1 MSSVTIQRGFDL
13 QAFNTFGL
21 AAKADK
27 TVFFEHSEQWEDI
40 RKLYLEHSPKVVVL
54 GGGSNV
60 LITEDISGL
69 VIFNRLKGISIVSET
84 EEEVV
89 LKVAAGENWHDLVM
103 YTVTRNWGGLE
114 NLSLIPGSVGAAPM
128 QNIGAY
134 GVELKDVLQGVETL
148 RWESGASRIFSKEEC
163 HFAYRSSI
171 FKTAAKGKY
180 LITGIQIRLRKHPSH
195 FEISYGAIAETL
207 EEMGVQTLSV
217 KAISDAV
224 IRIRQ
229 SKLPDPAVLGNAGSF
244 FKNPEIPEQQAFN
257 LRRKYPDLPLYT
269 LPDNTVKIPAAWLI
283 EQCGWKGKQVGQTG
297 NHAQQ
302 ALVVVNYG
310 QATGMEI
317 LNHAIRVQASVEA
330 KFGIKLE
337 SEVNIIPG

>member
-1 MSSVTIQRGFDL
+1 MSSVTIQRGVDL
-13 QAFNTFGL
+13 QPFNSFRLT
-21 AAKADK
+21 AKADK
-27 TVFFEHSEQWEDI
+27 VVFFEHLEQWEDI

-60 LITEDISGL
+60 LIKEDIPGL

-84 EEEVV
+84 EEEVI

-103 YTVTRNWGGLE
+103 YTVARNWGGLE
-114 NLSLIPGSVGAAPM
+114 NLALIPGSVGAAPM

-134 GVELKDVLQGVETL
+134 GVELKEVLKSVETL
-148 RWESGASRIFSKEEC
+148 RWESGAYRIFSKEEC

-171 FKTAAKGKY
+171 FKTTAKGKY
-180 LITGIQIRLRKHPSH
+180 LITGIQIRLRKAPSK
-195 FEISYGAIAETL
+195 FEISYGALADTL

-217 KAISDAV
+217 QAISEAV
-224 IRIRQ
+224 MHIRR
-229 SKLPDPAVLGNAGSF
+229 SKLPDPKVLGNAGSF
-244 FKNPEIPEQQAFN
+244 FKNPEIPEQQAFD

-269 LPDNTVKIPAAWLI
+269 LPDNMVKIPAAWLI
-283 EQCGWKGKQVGQTG
+283 EQCGWKGLQVGQTG

-302 ALVVVNYG
+302 ALVIVNYG

-317 LNHAIRVQASVEA
+317 LNHALRVQASVES
-330 KFGIKLE
+330 KFGIALE

>member
-1 MSSVTIQRGFDL
+1 MSSVNIQQGFNL
-13 QAFNTFGL
+13 RTFNTFGL
-21 AAKADK
+21 TAKAEK
-27 TVFFEHSEQWEDI
+27 VAFFEDLEQWEEI
-40 RKLYLEHSPKVVVL
+40 RNLYLTHRPNVVVL

-60 LITEDISGL
+60 LIKEDLPGL

-84 EEEVV
+84 DEEVV

-103 YTVTRNWGGLE
+103 YTVEQNWGGLE

-134 GVELKDVLQGVETL
+134 GVELKDVIQSVSTL

-180 LITGIQIRLRKHPSH
+180 LIAGIQIKLKKNPSH
-195 FEISYGAIAETL
+195 FDISYGALADTL
-207 EEMGVQTLSV
+207 EEMGVQELSV

-224 IRIRQ
+224 IQIRQ

-244 FKNPEIPEQQAFN
+244 FKNPEIPEQQAFD
-257 LRRKYPDLPLYT
+257 LRRKHPDLPLYT
-269 LPDNTVKIPAAWLI
+269 LPDNLVKIPAAWLI
-283 EQCGWKGKQVGQTG
+283 EQCGWKGLQVGQTG

-317 LNHAIRVQASVEA
+317 LNHALRVQASVEA
-330 KFGIKLE
+330 KFGIVLE